1 LGAEFR
7 SLNSL
12 KFGYLAYP
20 DGGGSV
26 IVELLV
32 VSLDLANLLVE
43 QDLVR
48 QLVVNDLLVDLRD
61 AIGTERGGGRR
72 PAKG

>member
-1 LGAEFR
+1 
-7 SLNSL
+7 
-12 KFGYLAYP
+12 
-20 DGGGSV
+20 V

-61 AIGTERGGGRR
+61 ALGQSEAVVGGQPRVSRYRLHGPARFGRF
-72 PAKG
+72 AD